1 MNCVDH
7 LLLKNGFNYFV
18 ILSCD
23 QFYGGSI
30 SEGSELQIEVAE
42 FFWRNVQVLPTHI
55 DFVNLYGMELLRYW
69 ADICGL
75 PLYSSSMEA

>member
-1 MNCVDH
+1 METMDSN
-7 LLLKNGFNYFV
+7 NFV

-42 FFWRNVQVLPTHI
+42 FFWRNVQVLTSQMDH
-55 DFVNLYGMELLRYW
+55 VNLYGLELLR
-69 ADICGL
+69 
-75 PLYSSSMEA
+75 